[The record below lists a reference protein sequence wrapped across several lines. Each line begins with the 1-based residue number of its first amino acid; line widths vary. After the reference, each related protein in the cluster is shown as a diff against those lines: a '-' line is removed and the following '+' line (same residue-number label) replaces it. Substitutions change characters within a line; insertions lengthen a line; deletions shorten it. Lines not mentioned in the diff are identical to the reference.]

1 LLRENLV
8 TIAVDS
14 GKVMSVNFNTEIYTE
29 FIKHLYCPKMYDPS
43 KLTFEDVRQMSIQLS
58 TSKSKEVVRNAQLWM
73 PLKCVIERLSRNV
86 SCLINYYMSAG
97 RHFALLPDFLTEGCL
112 TKLLS
117 GEIEYDIGPEAYAK
131 DVQCEL
137 KICEEDLMQK
147 MNAAK
152 KKSTK
157 RKIPRTPQKPKR
169 WKLKPQT
176 STPK

>member
-1 LLRENLV
+1 LKDFPEMS
-8 TIAVDS
+8 AVS
-14 GKVMSVNFNTEIYTE
+14 
-29 FIKHLYCPKMYDPS
+29 
-43 KLTFEDVRQMSIQLS
+43 SI
-58 TSKSKEVVRNAQLWM
+58 
-73 PLKCVIERLSRNV
+73 I
-86 SCLINYYMSAG
+86 MSAG
-97 RHFALLPDFLTEGCL
+97 RHFALLPDFLTEGCH

-152 KKSTK
+152 KKSTE

-169 WKLKPQT
+169 WKHQRQSKCL
-176 STPK
+176 

>member
-1 LLRENLV
+1 MFLKEILL
-8 TIAVDS
+8 S
-14 GKVMSVNFNTEIYTE
+14 GKVTLVNFNTEIYTE
-29 FIKHLYCPKMYDPS
+29 FLKHLYCPKMFNPS
-43 KLTFEDVRQMSIQLS
+43 TLTFEEVRQMSIQLP

-73 PLKCVIERLSRNV
+73 PPKSVIERLSRNV
-86 SCLINYYMSAG
+86 SSLINYYMSAG
-97 RHFALLPDFLTEGCL
+97 RHFALLPDILTTGGCL

-117 GEIEYDIGPEAYAK
+117 GETEYDFGPEAYAK
-131 DVQCEL
+131 DVQSEL